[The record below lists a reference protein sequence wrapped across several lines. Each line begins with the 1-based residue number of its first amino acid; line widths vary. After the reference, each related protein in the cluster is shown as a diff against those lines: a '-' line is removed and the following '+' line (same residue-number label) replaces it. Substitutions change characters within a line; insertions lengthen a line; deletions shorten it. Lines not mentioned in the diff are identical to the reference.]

1 MTKDANMQDPF
12 HGSNLPSSS
21 RVPGRGG
28 QKAEHLCASIDRF
41 QQLKSLRGPW
51 EAKWREIAQFVLPTR
66 DDFSQNQANRS
77 SPGESLVFDATA
89 LMASENLAA
98 GIYGLIT
105 NPASNWFSLTSPFPA
120 LQQEEAVQ
128 RWFRDVEDIIRQ
140 SLAASGNRFY
150 AQVPDFFRDLAAFG
164 TAVFYVDARKNPHSG
179 AFDGLNFQTRP
190 LSEIYLDQDANGQVD
205 TIYRAFSLSARQMLK
220 TWPQLEAPNIR
231 EMVDKGR
238 GDQPIRLLHLVEPNT
253 AYIRGKAG
261 PAGKLYKSAYINLD
275 DEQLIARS
283 GYDELP
289 YQVARWSLAR
299 GAVYGSSQ
307 AMLALPD
314 IRTVNAMAKTSLL
327 AAQKSVD
334 PPILVPHETGMQGL
348 KTHPGAVIVGGLDHN
363 GRRMFEPFTL
373 GTNVPLT
380 LEMEE
385 QRRTAI
391 RDAFHAGLL
400 LMADGPSMTAT
411 EFLGRQD
418 EKMRL
423 MAPYLGRI
431 QTEFLNPLLNRVY
444 AILARAGQIPTPPDS
459 LVEQPGFRITYLSP
473 LARAQKTSEANAIM
487 RTYQTLGP
495 LAEVAPQILQHF
507 DFDQAARSI
516 ADAFGVPNDVL
527 KTQEAVVREREV
539 LIEQLVAEQQAAEGQ
554 APQDPGAVNTSAGNQ
569 GAGSPDRPRSPAMT
583 GQGSPASKAA
593 ADLLR
598 GFVATGQNGLA
609 AGPDGP
615 TDSQSGLGEERPAGG
630 KPDGRRGS

>member
-1 MTKDANMQDPF
+1 MTSDPS
-12 HGSNLPSSS
+12 HPDLGHPQMRTPPTMTSDLP
-21 RVPGRGG
+21 R
-28 QKAEHLCASIDRF
+28 AASIDLRASIERF
-41 QQLKSLRGPW
+41 QHLKSLRTPW
-51 EAKWREIAQFVLPTR
+51 ESKWREIAQFVLPTR
-66 DDFSQNQANRS
+66 DDFGQSTGARRPS
-77 SPGESLVFDATA
+77 DPLVFDATA

-105 NPASNWFSLTSPFPA
+105 NPASNWFSLSSPYPS
-120 LQQEEAVQ
+120 LLREEAVQ
-128 RWFRDVEDIIRQ
+128 RWFREVEEIIRLT
-140 SLAASGNRFY
+140 LAASGNRFY

-164 TAVFYVDARKNPHSG
+164 TAVFYVDARKDPRTG
-179 AFDGLNFQTRP
+179 TFDGLNFQTRP
-190 LSEIYLDQDANGQVD
+190 LSEVYLDQDANGQVD
-205 TIYRAFSLSARQMLK
+205 TIYRAFSLTARQMLK
-220 TWPQLEAPNIR
+220 TWPQIEAPSIHALV
-231 EMVDKGR
+231 EKGQ
-238 GDQPIRLLHLVEPNT
+238 GDQPIRLLHLVEPNA
-253 AYIRGKAG
+253 AYQPGKAG
-261 PAGKLYKSAYINLD
+261 PSGKLYRSAYINLD
-275 DEQLIARS
+275 DEQLIAQS

-327 AAQKSVD
+327 AAQKAVD

-363 GRRMFEPFTL
+363 GRRLYEPFML
-373 GTNVPLT
+373 GSNVPMT

-385 QRRTAI
+385 QRRSAI

-400 LMADGPSMTAT
+400 MMAEGPSMTAT

-444 AILARAGQIPTPPDS
+444 AILARAGQIPEPPAS
-459 LVEQPGFRITYLSP
+459 LAQQPGFRVTYLSP

-507 DFDQAARSI
+507 DFDRAARSI

-527 KTQEAVVREREV
+527 KAEEQVVRERQTMM
-539 LIEQLVAEQQAAEGQ
+539 EQIMAEQQAAAAQGQ
-554 APQDPGAVNTSAGNQ
+554 AGEPAEPGGSGDPSV
-569 GAGSPDRPRSPAMT
+569 
-583 GQGSPASKAA
+583 
-593 ADLLR
+593 
-598 GFVATGQNGLA
+598 
-609 AGPDGP
+609 
-615 TDSQSGLGEERPAGG
+615 GEGMQ
-630 KPDGRRGS
+630 